1 MKKLKLFFALFAM
14 LALGVVNAWGA
25 DVTMTAG
32 TNGSACTVNGING
45 IKVGTFNAG
54 GDMTIT
60 VPAGATSLQLY
71 AAAWK
76 GVSGLSINITPEANV
91 NPTSISLTADDG
103 ITSNPPF
110 TLKGNAESFKH
121 EVTLSNITSETTLTL
136 KSSTTKRFVVWGA
149 TCTVAGGENPGEGGG
164 EDPTPDPEPEPD
176 PDPAPGTGGTGT
188 INFNSSAV
196 KINAASVTGND
207 DLGNTW
213 TITTVGT
220 TSYTASNAYYQVGS
234 GNKPATSI
242 TFTTTLPSDVNVT
255 AFSAKFGGFNSTA
268 GAVTLKVDDT
278 SVGTGSLN
286 ATSDVTISN
295 SSQATGKK
303 LTVTLTGI
311 AKGVKVYY
319 ISYTYT
325 TSSGGSE
332 PETPATELT
341 DDQFAWSAATAE
353 ATMGASNT
361 FPTLTNTLPVSVT
374 YESSNTAAATIAAD
388 GTITLVAPGTTTI
401 SAKFAGGE
409 VSGTTYAPKTVT
421 YALTVLKAPATPT
434 DNVYVKVTSTAGITD
449 GEYLIVYE
457 AGNVAFNGT
466 LEALDAVGNTLEV
479 TINNNTIAGTNYID
493 AATFTIDVTNGTILS
508 ASGKYIG
515 KTANSNGLDV
525 KTTAMT
531 NTFAIDANGNAVI
544 TGNTAALRY
553 NKAADQKRFRYYKDG
568 GGSQEKIA
576 LYKKA
581 SEQTVTIATCENG
594 SVSAS
599 VANDA
604 KVLSGTTITLSNSPA
619 TNYKLTA
626 YDVYKTGDNTTKV
639 TVTDGKFVMP
649 EFDVT
654 ISATFE
660 QLKELDKIEVNTTN
674 VKTTFWQGETFNSTG
689 LVVTAYYTD
698 ETSTIVTPMSITGST
713 AEAGTKQVTVSYTEG
728 EITKET
734 KYDITIKAIANEEE
748 SPYTVTEAREIIDAV
763 GETTVDVYV
772 QGIVSKIVTA
782 YNSEYGNISYNI
794 SEDGKTTSA
803 QLQAY
808 RGKSYNGD
816 KFTSADDI
824 QVDDKVVV
832 KGKLKKYD
840 TTYEFAQDNQLVS
853 IVKRKEPKPTAAT
866 LPFEFDGNK
875 DDIADVVGMS
885 QTGLGTY
892 DNSPKLKFDTKSD
905 NVIIHFDSEPGEFSF
920 LLKQNGSS
928 AGTFTVYESENGE
941 DYTSIWSGGDLGG
954 TGKSATIKP
963 TISAT
968 SRYVKFEYTTKP
980 SGTNYGL
987 GQISIKKIDK
997 RANAELAW
1005 SEATVSLTVGDAF
1018 TAPTFSNPNSLAVS
1032 FESSNTELAT
1042 VDNAGVIT
1050 LVDDATGTATITATF
1065 EGDAIYKPAEVTC
1078 VITVSPKSEKVV
1090 ILAEYNGQWY
1100 ALKNAEETAGKVL
1113 AALPVNYVGG
1123 KLYNVAD
1130 ADKATIEWQ
1139 LAIDGTIATFK
1150 NGENYISGTAGSTDL
1165 KLSTTECTWTLVGTT
1180 YMLGDRTF
1188 LYRAQANGFKNYNAE
1203 NNAGTDD
1210 YSALPVVTAP
1220 VYATGTIYTRSEL
1233 TEGNYGTICLPY
1245 ASDNYIGA
1253 TFFKVVGKENNKIV
1267 FDEVTALE
1275 AGKPYIFLAE
1285 ATEIKVA
1292 QIGEAAIEA
1301 GNHNSLQGTFTQID
1315 PAVDNVLKDNY
1326 MVVNNVIKKCG
1337 ANCGLAAN
1345 RAYFIA
1351 GELESL
1357 GAAPSPAPSVRR
1369 ISMGM
1374 AGQNTATG
1382 VDQVQGDEVPTKM
1395 IINGQLFI
1403 LRGEKMYDA
1412 QGKLVK

>member
-1 MKKLKLFFALFAM
+1 MWAESETVSNTWDLTSSSSVWTSE
-14 LALGVVNAWGA
+14 GC
-25 DVTMTAG
+25 VTYF
-32 TNGSACTVNGING
+32 SQPYG
-45 IKVGTFNAG
+45 IKKNGAYIINKNISDFIKYSSTATSIKIGVKSLCN
-54 GDMTIT
+54 
-60 VPAGATSLQLY
+60 GATSSKLT
-71 AAAWK
+71 
-76 GVSGLSINITPEANV
+76 VSLVDASGNVVGTGLEITPDNATAANKTTYKYV
-91 NPTSISLTADDG
+91 TF
-103 ITSNPPF
+103 TSNF
-110 TLKGNAESFKH
+110 A
-121 EVTLSNITSETTLTL
+121 NIAGYKVECTTFGKNVLINGTSYEITYTP
-136 KSSTTKRFVVWGA
+136 S
-149 TCTVAGGENPGEGGG
+149 AGGGETPGEGGG
-164 EDPTPDPEPEPD
+164 EDPIDPT
-176 PDPAPGTGGTGT
+176 PGTGESGT
-188 INFNSSAV
+188 IVIKYNSTFAP
-196 KINAASVTGND
+196 ALPTASVNTTATAHTAEGLSLKEKGIYKGSSNNYLMFTQNKGFLYNTQS
-207 DLGNTW
+207 LGTITSVSVTYTSGTSTSGQAGVYFGTTEQSIYTTTNNSTIKGQSKTDTW
-213 TITTVGT
+213 TNTTKGNGFFQLSTSNKNVQITQIEITY
-220 TSYTASNAYYQVGS
+220 TSGSEGGGS
-234 GNKPATSI
+234 GETAPSLTTDQFSWSAT
-242 TFTTTLPSDVNVT
+242 TATATLP
-255 AFSAKFGGFNSTA
+255 
-268 GAVTLKVDDT
+268 
-278 SVGTGSLN
+278 
-286 ATSDVTISN
+286 
-295 SSQATGKK
+295 
-303 LTVTLTGI
+303 
-311 AKGVKVYY
+311 
-319 ISYTYT
+319 
-325 TSSGGSE
+325 
-332 PETPATELT
+332 
-341 DDQFAWSAATAE
+341 
-353 ATMGASNT
+353 NT
-361 FPTLTNTLPVSVT
+361 FDNPPTLTNTENLEVT
-374 YESSNTAAATIAAD
+374 YSSSNGEVATID
-388 GTITLVAPGTTTI
+388 ENGNVTLVGVGTADIKAT
-401 SAKFAGGE
+401 AGGE
-409 VSGTTYAPKTVT
+409 GTTFKETTVFYT
-421 YALTVLKAPATPT
+421 LTVNKAPATPT
-434 DNVYVKVTSTAGITD
+434 DNVYVKVTSTEGITN

-457 AGNVAFNGT
+457 DAANNPQSPVAFNGALAT
-466 LEALDAVGNTLEV
+466 LDAVSNNIAV
-479 TINNNTIAGTNYID
+479 TITDGTIAGNTDID
-493 AATFTIDVTNGTILS
+493 AATFTIDATAGTIKS

-515 KTANSNGLDV
+515 KTAYDNGLDSKIEV
-525 KTTAMT
+525 LT
-531 NTFAIDANGNAVI
+531 NTIEISEGNAVI
-544 TGNTAALRY
+544 TASGNCVLRY
-553 NKAADQKRFRYYKDG
+553 NSASDQYRFRYYKSG
-568 GGSQEKIA
+568 QKSIA

-853 IVKRKEPKPTAAT
+853 LVRSTEPKPTAAT

-1403 LRGEKMYDA
+1403 LRGKKMYDA